1 MPALVTKGLIDYLAH
16 PKGGLEP
23 LVLIVGAGVGAAILG
38 GLVGMLQSYLTTS
51 ISESILFD
59 LREQL
64 ARD

>member
-1 MPALVTKGLIDYLAH
+1 MPALVTKGLID
-16 PKGGLEP
+16 PKSGLEP